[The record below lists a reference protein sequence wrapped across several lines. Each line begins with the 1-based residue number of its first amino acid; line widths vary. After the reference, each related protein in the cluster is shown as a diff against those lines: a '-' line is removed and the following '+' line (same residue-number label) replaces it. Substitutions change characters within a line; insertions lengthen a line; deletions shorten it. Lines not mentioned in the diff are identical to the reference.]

1 MASEPLHNW
10 NFFSNYAHV
19 LVCLA
24 ENPNARLRDVA
35 ERIGI
40 TERTAIRLIGELEE
54 AGILERAKEG
64 RRNHYKINTNAHLR
78 HEIEEHCTVGEL
90 LETVVHQRAQV
101 THKSEKTQ

>member
-1 MASEPLHNW
+1 VASEPLHNW

-90 LETVVHQRAQV
+90 LETVVHQRTQV